1 MSRPLKR
8 QPHENADPPR
18 KASAAP
24 ADGPPDTAH
33 AAAVADDAAAAA
45 GEAPAAS
52 FKQPT
57 ARQER
62 ILEMVRRR
70 GFVSIDA
77 LARAFEVTPQTIR
90 RDINQ
95 LCELELLRRYHGGAG
110 LPSSVE
116 NLAYQTR
123 QVLWQGEK
131 QAIARAVA
139 EQIPDEASLF
149 INIGTTTEE
158 VAKALMGH
166 RGLRVI
172 TNNLNVA
179 SIMSS
184 KPDFEVIVAGGLV
197 RTRDRGIVGEATT
210 DLIGQFKLDF
220 GIIGISGIDADG
232 TLLDFD
238 YREVRVARAIM
249 ENSRQVF
256 LVADHT
262 KFGRNAMVRLGHLRQ
277 LTGVFTDRAPPQAI
291 RDLLREAEVRLEI
304 APAPDSEQSAADG
317 TPRDPEAAPAVR
329 TR

>member
-1 MSRPLKR
+1 MSHSLKK
-8 QPHENADPPR
+8 PPD
-18 KASAAP
+18 AAP
-24 ADGPPDTAH
+24 EPQSDSETAVR
-33 AAAVADDAAAAA
+33 AEATPRPEGDP
-45 GEAPAAS
+45 APAAPS
-52 FKQPT
+52 DSGAGNQATCRQPT

-62 ILEMVRRR
+62 ILELVRRR

-77 LARAFEVTPQTIR
+77 LARTFEVTPQTIR

-131 QAIARAVA
+131 QAIARALA
-139 EQIPDEASLF
+139 EQVPDEASLF

-184 KPDFEVIVAGGLV
+184 KADFEVTVAGGLV
-197 RTRDRGIVGEATT
+197 RTRDRGIVGEAAI
-210 DLIGQFKLDF
+210 DLIGEFKLDF

-262 KFGRNAMVRLGHLRQ
+262 KFGRNAMVRLGSLTQ
-277 LTGVFTDRAPPQAI
+277 LSAVFTDRSPPAPI
-291 RDLLREAEVRLEI
+291 RDLLKQSEVQLHI
-304 APAPDSEQSAADG
+304 APAPVDSQSAADG
-317 TPRDPEAAPAVR
+317 TPRDPDVAPAG
-329 TR
+329 TP

>member
-1 MSRPLKR
+1 MSESLNKPA
-8 QPHENADPPR
+8 QTASDP
-18 KASAAP
+18 ASGPTPDGAGNVAAP
-24 ADGPPDTAH
+24 NGATA
-33 AAAVADDAAAAA
+33 V
-45 GEAPAAS
+45 
-52 FKQPT
+52 KRPT

-62 ILEMVRRR
+62 ILDLVRRR
-70 GFVSIDA
+70 GFVSIEA
-77 LARAFEVTPQTIR
+77 LARSFEVTPQTVR

-131 QAIARAVA
+131 QAIARALA
-139 EQIPDEASLF
+139 EQIPDAASLF

-184 KPDFEVIVAGGLV
+184 KPDFEVTVAGGLV
-197 RTRDRGIVGEATT
+197 RQRDRGIVGEATI

-220 GIIGISGIDADG
+220 GIIGISGIDSDG

-262 KFGRNAMVRLGHLRQ
+262 KFGRNAMVRLGSLTQ
-277 LTGVFTDRAPPQAI
+277 LSAVFTDSAPPQAI
-291 RDLLREAEVRLEI
+291 RDLLRAAEVQLRI
-304 APAPDSEQSAADG
+304 APAPDDAQSAADG
-317 TPRDPEAAPAVR
+317 TPRDPETAPPPGER
-329 TR
+329 

>member
-1 MSRPLKR
+1 MSHSLNKPA
-8 QPHENADPPR
+8 NAGPASETGPAADDLVDAP
-18 KASAAP
+18 ASADARTGDSRVGAP
-24 ADGPPDTAH
+24 SA
-33 AAAVADDAAAAA
+33 
-45 GEAPAAS
+45 

-62 ILEMVRRR
+62 ILELVRRR
-70 GFVSIDA
+70 GFVSIEA
-77 LARAFEVTPQTIR
+77 LARTFEVTPQTIR

-95 LCELELLRRYHGGAG
+95 LCDLELLRRYHGGAG

-184 KPDFEVIVAGGLV
+184 KPDFEVTVAGGLV
-197 RTRDRGIVGEATT
+197 RTRDRGIVGEATI

-220 GIIGISGIDADG
+220 GIIGISGIDSDG

-262 KFGRNAMVRLGHLRQ
+262 KFGRNAMVRLGSLTQ
-277 LTGVFTDRAPPQAI
+277 LSAVFTDRAPPEPI
-291 RDLLREAEVRLEI
+291 RALLNQAEVQLRI
-304 APAPDSEQSAADG
+304 APAPDEAQSAADG
-317 TPRDPEAAPAVR
+317 TPRDPETAPPPGER
-329 TR
+329 

>member
-1 MSRPLKR
+1 MSHSLKKPAQTGPMSGTGPDADDPEDAAPLPDADPGTASRPTEAR
-8 QPHENADPPR
+8 
-18 KASAAP
+18 S
-24 ADGPPDTAH
+24 
-33 AAAVADDAAAAA
+33 DDQS
-45 GEAPAAS
+45 G
-52 FKQPT
+52 FRQPT

-62 ILEMVRRR
+62 ILDLVRRR
-70 GFVSIDA
+70 GFVSIEA
-77 LARAFEVTPQTIR
+77 LARTFEVTPQTIR

-95 LCELELLRRYHGGAG
+95 LCDLELLRRYHGGAG

-158 VAKALMGH
+158 VAKALLGH

-184 KPDFEVIVAGGLV
+184 KPDFEVTVAGGLV
-197 RTRDRGIVGEATT
+197 RTRDRGIVGEATI

-220 GIIGISGIDADG
+220 GIIGISGIDTDG

-249 ENSRQVF
+249 ENSRKVF

-262 KFGRNAMVRLGHLRQ
+262 KFGRNAMVRLGSLAQ
-277 LTGVFTDRAPPQAI
+277 LTAVFTDRAPPEQI
-291 RDLLREAEVRLEI
+291 RELLKQSDVQLHI
-304 APAPDSEQSAADG
+304 APAPDGAQSAADG
-317 TPRDPEAAPAVR
+317 TPRDPETAPAPAER
-329 TR
+329 

>member
-1 MSRPLKR
+1 
-8 QPHENADPPR
+8 
-18 KASAAP
+18 
-24 ADGPPDTAH
+24 
-33 AAAVADDAAAAA
+33 
-45 GEAPAAS
+45 
-52 FKQPT
+52 
-57 ARQER
+57 
-62 ILEMVRRR
+62 
-70 GFVSIDA
+70 
-77 LARAFEVTPQTIR
+77 
-90 RDINQ
+90 
-95 LCELELLRRYHGGAG
+95 
-110 LPSSVE
+110 
-116 NLAYQTR
+116 
-123 QVLWQGEK
+123 
-131 QAIARAVA
+131 
-139 EQIPDEASLF
+139 
-149 INIGTTTEE
+149 
-158 VAKALMGH
+158 
-166 RGLRVI
+166 
-172 TNNLNVA
+172 
-179 SIMSS
+179 
-184 KPDFEVIVAGGLV
+184 V